1 MSDINIVFD
10 KDSPS
15 AINEE
20 INIKA
25 ISEEEENLEYK
36 FLVGVPNERSFT
48 WKQIRDYSKEPE
60 CRWKPESPGNYMIMV
75 QTIDRNS
82 GNTNTLRMK
91 YKINDLNVKEII
103 EDEEI
108 KNKLIQDVIIDKT
121 SLILGDKINLDI
133 FSPEDEEVLLYRFW
147 IKGSQGWEPLKNYS
161 IENKFTFTT
170 RRIGEE
176 EILIECKRPSSENN
190 VDDFTTVK
198 FKVNNQPTIEITSFK
213 CLSNNLL
220 VGEELIFKAGVNY
233 EKSRTILYKFLRVDL
248 NGRIN
253 CIQDYSTKNIVSIS
267 EREEGEYKLLCYVRD
282 IFSNKPYDDRAAM
295 IYSIKP
301 YKEIKI
307 KSFTSELSSP
317 QLCGNNILFKAS
329 VKGGKELLYRYIVEG
344 PVAEDSGY
352 IRSNNFNWETKAD
365 GEYKISL
372 KVKDISFHGDY
383 EDKKEILFKIDKKGE
398 RPVKIIDVNASKTRG
413 CIKGFPINL
422 KVKAEGGTHLKY
434 SFVVYKDGIE
444 KERSDYGVTNW
455 VNFTPEESGEYEV
468 EVRVIDKY
476 SSREYDAH
484 DYIFFKVKDYQEAE
498 IDYVLL
504 AGKEAYLVGDKIEI
518 EIITQNTKNTLL
530 RYVTKINGHEV
541 EDTGFIASKYIKV
554 KPKCPGKYTFD
565 IYAKNVQ
572 CKEEYDVKKEVSIY
586 VNEAIPITNTKVSLG
601 SHEILV
607 GKEITFE
614 ATSEGGKDVCYE
626 FYIMEKGNWLR
637 VQPYSKKNYYTF
649 LPFTPGNYRVLVL
662 SKSYYK
668 NLNYEDYFDLEFQ
681 VKSQE

>member
-103 EDEEI
+103 EDEET

-121 SLILGDKINLDI
+121 SLILGEKVNLDI

-147 IKGSQGWEPLKNYS
+147 IKGSQGWEPLKDYS
-161 IENKFTFTT
+161 TENKFTFTT

-198 FKVNNQPTIEITSFK
+198 FKVNNQPTSEITSFK

-220 VGEELIFKAGVNY
+220 VGEELIFKVGVNY

-301 YKEIKI
+301 YEEIKI

-317 QLCGNNILFKAS
+317 
-329 VKGGKELLYRYIVEG
+329 
-344 PVAEDSGY
+344 
-352 IRSNNFNWETKAD
+352 
-365 GEYKISL
+365 
-372 KVKDISFHGDY
+372 
-383 EDKKEILFKIDKKGE
+383 
-398 RPVKIIDVNASKTRG
+398 
-413 CIKGFPINL
+413 
-422 KVKAEGGTHLKY
+422 
-434 SFVVYKDGIE
+434 
-444 KERSDYGVTNW
+444 
-455 VNFTPEESGEYEV
+455 
-468 EVRVIDKY
+468 
-476 SSREYDAH
+476 
-484 DYIFFKVKDYQEAE
+484 
-498 IDYVLL
+498 
-504 AGKEAYLVGDKIEI
+504 
-518 EIITQNTKNTLL
+518 
-530 RYVTKINGHEV
+530 
-541 EDTGFIASKYIKV
+541 
-554 KPKCPGKYTFD
+554 
-565 IYAKNVQ
+565 
-572 CKEEYDVKKEVSIY
+572 
-586 VNEAIPITNTKVSLG
+586 
-601 SHEILV
+601 
-607 GKEITFE
+607 
-614 ATSEGGKDVCYE
+614 
-626 FYIMEKGNWLR
+626 
-637 VQPYSKKNYYTF
+637 
-649 LPFTPGNYRVLVL
+649 
-662 SKSYYK
+662 
-668 NLNYEDYFDLEFQ
+668 
-681 VKSQE
+681 

>member
-1 MSDINIVFD
+1 MSDIIIAFD

-15 AINEE
+15 TVNEE

-36 FLVGVPNERSFT
+36 FLEGIPNERSLT
-48 WKQIRDYSKEPE
+48 WKQIQDYSIKKECKWRPE
-60 CRWKPESPGNYMIMV
+60 NPGNYMIMV
-75 QTIDRNS
+75 QARNKIS
-82 GNTNTLRMK
+82 GDTDTLRMK
-91 YKINDLNVKEII
+91 YKINNINEKEII
-103 EDEEI
+103 EAKDI
-108 KNKLIQDVIIDKT
+108 KIKLIQDVIIDKT
-121 SLILGDKINLDI
+121 SLILGEKVNLDI
-133 FSPEDEEVLLYRFW
+133 FSPGDEEILLYRFW
-147 IKGSQGWEPLKNYS
+147 IKGSQGWEPLRDYS
-161 IENKFTFTT
+161 TENKFTYTS

-198 FKVNNQPTIEITSFK
+198 FKVKEQPVIEINSFK

-220 VGEELIFKAGVNY
+220 VGEELIFKVLVNY

-295 IYSIKP
+295 IYVIKP
-301 YKEIKI
+301 YEEIKI
-307 KSFTSELSSP
+307 KSFNSELSSP
-317 QLCGNNILFKAS
+317 QLCGNNISFKAS
-329 VKGGKELLYRYIVEG
+329 VIGGKELLYRYIVEG

-352 IRSNNFNWETKAD
+352 IRDKNFNWETKAD
-365 GEYKISL
+365 GEYKIIL
-372 KVKDISFHGDY
+372 QVKDISFEGEY
-383 EDKKEILFKIDKKGE
+383 EDKKEMFFKIDKKGE
-398 RPVKIIDVNASKTRG
+398 RPIKIIDVSASKTRG
-413 CIKGFPINL
+413 CIKGSPINL
-422 KVKAEGGTHLKY
+422 KVKAEGGTHLQY
-434 SFVVYKDGIE
+434 SFIVYKDGIE
-444 KERSDYGVTNW
+444 KERSDYGVINW

-476 SSREYDAH
+476 SKREYDTH
-484 DYIFFKVKDYQEAE
+484 EYIFFKVRDYQEAE

-504 AGKEAYLVGDKIEI
+504 EGKEVYLVGDKIEI
-518 EIITQNTKNTLL
+518 EIITQNTKNILL
-530 RYVTKINGHEV
+530 RYVTKINGHEI

-554 KPKCPGKYTFD
+554 KPKCPGKYTFN
-565 IYAKNVQ
+565 IYAKNAE
-572 CKEEYDVKKEVSIY
+572 CKEEYDVKKELSIY
-586 VNEAIPITNTKVSLG
+586 VNEAIPITNTKIELNTNNIS
-601 SHEILV
+601 V

-626 FYIMEKGNWLR
+626 FYIMEKGNWIR
-637 VQPYSKKNYYTF
+637 VQPYSKKSYYTF
-649 LPFTPGNYRVLVL
+649 LPYTPGNYRVLLL

-668 NLNYEDYFDLEFQ
+668 KVNYEDYFDLEFK
-681 VKSQE
+681 VKPQE

>member
-1 MSDINIVFD
+1 MSDIVLIFD

-15 AINEE
+15 TVNEE

-25 ISEEEENLEYK
+25 ISEGEENLEYK
-36 FLVGVPNERSFT
+36 FLEGVPNERSLT
-48 WKQIRDYSKEPE
+48 WKQIQDYSDNPE
-60 CRWKPESPGNYMIMV
+60 CKWMPKKPGNYMIMV
-75 QTIDRNS
+75 QTIDKSS
-82 GNTNTLRMK
+82 GDTNTLRMK
-91 YKINDLNVKEII
+91 YKVNDINEKEII
-103 EDEEI
+103 ESKDKKI
-108 KNKLIQDVIIDKT
+108 KLIQDVIIDKT
-121 SLILGDKINLDI
+121 SLILGEKINLDI
-133 FSPEDEEVLLYRFW
+133 FSPEDEEILLYRFW
-147 IKGSQGWEPLKNYS
+147 IKGSQGWEPLKDYGT
-161 IENKFTFTT
+161 ENKLTFTT

-176 EILIECKRPSSENN
+176 EILIESKRPSSDNN

-198 FKVNNQPTIEITSFK
+198 FKVKEQPVIEITSFK

-220 VGEELIFKAGVNY
+220 VGEELIFKVGVNY

-248 NGRIN
+248 NGKVN

-267 EREEGEYKLLCYVRD
+267 EREEGGYKLLCYVRD
-282 IFSNKPYDDRAAM
+282 IFSNKSYDDRAAM

-301 YKEIKI
+301 YEEIKI

-317 QLCGNNILFKAS
+317 QLCGNSVLLKAS
-329 VKGGKELLYRYIVEG
+329 VVGGKELLYRYIVEG

-352 IRSNNFNWETKAD
+352 IRSKSFNWETKIE
-365 GEYKISL
+365 GEYKITL
-372 KVKDISFHGDY
+372 KVKDISFDGDY
-383 EDKKEILFKIDKKGE
+383 EDKKEISFKIDKKGE
-398 RPVKIIDVNASKTRG
+398 KPVKILDISASKTRG
-413 CIKGFPINL
+413 CIKGYPINL
-422 KVKAEGGTHLKY
+422 KVKAEGGTDLKY
-434 SFVVYKDGIE
+434 SFIVYKDGIE
-444 KERSDYGVTNW
+444 KERSNYGVTNW

-504 AGKEAYLVGDKIEI
+504 EGKEVYLVGDKIEI
-518 EIITQNTKNTLL
+518 EIITQNTKNILL

-572 CKEEYDVKKEVSIY
+572 CKEEYDVKKELSIY
-586 VNEAIPITNTKVSLG
+586 VNEAIPITNTKVKLDSDD
-601 SHEILV
+601 ILV

-626 FYIMEKGNWLR
+626 FYIMEKGNWVR

-668 NLNYEDYFDLEFQ
+668 NLNYEDYFDLEFK
-681 VKSQE
+681 VKS

>member
-1 MSDINIVFD
+1 MSDIIIVFD

-15 AINEE
+15 AVNEE

-25 ISEEEENLEYK
+25 ISEEKENLEYK
-36 FLVGVPNERSFT
+36 FLVGIPNERSLT

-60 CRWKPESPGNYMIMV
+60 CKWKPKNPGNYMIMV
-75 QTIDRNS
+75 QTIDKTS

-91 YKINDLNVKEII
+91 YKINDLNAKEII
-103 EDEEI
+103 EAKET
-108 KNKLIQDVIIDKT
+108 KNKLLQDVIIDKT
-121 SLILGDKINLDI
+121 SLILGEKINLDI

-147 IKGSQGWEPLKNYS
+147 IKGSQGWEPLKDYS
-161 IENKFTFTT
+161 TENKFTFTT

-198 FKVNNQPTIEITSFK
+198 FKVNNQPTIEVTSFK

-220 VGEELIFKAGVNY
+220 VGEELIFKVGVNY

-267 EREEGEYKLLCYVRD
+267 EREDGEYKLLCYVRD

-301 YKEIKI
+301 YEEIKI

-317 QLCGNNILFKAS
+317 QLCGNSILFKAS
-329 VKGGKELLYRYIVEG
+329 VRGGKELLYRYIVEG

-352 IRSNNFNWETKAD
+352 IRSKNFNWETKAD

-372 KVKDISFHGDY
+372 KVKDISFEGDY

-398 RPVKIIDVNASKTRG
+398 RPVKILDVSASKTRG
-413 CIKGFPINL
+413 CIKGYPINL
-422 KVKAEGGTHLKY
+422 KVKAEGGTHLQY

-444 KERSDYGVTNW
+444 KERSNYGVTNW

-504 AGKEAYLVGDKIEI
+504 EGKEVYLVGDKIEI
-518 EIITQNTKNTLL
+518 EIITQNTKNILL

-541 EDTGFIASKYIKV
+541 EDTGFIDSKYIKV

-586 VNEAIPITNTKVSLG
+586 VNEAIPITNTKVSLD
-601 SHEILV
+601 SNDILV

>member
-103 EDEEI
+103 EDEET

-121 SLILGDKINLDI
+121 SLILGEKVNLDI

-147 IKGSQGWEPLKNYS
+147 IKGSQGWEPLKDYS
-161 IENKFTFTT
+161 TENKFTFTT

-198 FKVNNQPTIEITSFK
+198 FKVNNQPTSEITSFK

-220 VGEELIFKAGVNY
+220 VGEELIFKVGVNY

-301 YKEIKI
+301 YEEIKI

-372 KVKDISFHGDY
+372 KVKDISFQGDY
-383 EDKKEILFKIDKKGE
+383 EDKKDILFKIDKKGE
-398 RPVKIIDVNASKTRG
+398 RPVKIIDVSASKTRG

-422 KVKAEGGTHLKY
+422 KVKAEGGTHLQY

-444 KERSDYGVTNW
+444 KERS
-455 VNFTPEESGEYEV
+455 
-468 EVRVIDKY
+468 
-476 SSREYDAH
+476 
-484 DYIFFKVKDYQEAE
+484 
-498 IDYVLL
+498 
-504 AGKEAYLVGDKIEI
+504 
-518 EIITQNTKNTLL
+518 
-530 RYVTKINGHEV
+530 
-541 EDTGFIASKYIKV
+541 
-554 KPKCPGKYTFD
+554 
-565 IYAKNVQ
+565 
-572 CKEEYDVKKEVSIY
+572 
-586 VNEAIPITNTKVSLG
+586 
-601 SHEILV
+601 
-607 GKEITFE
+607 
-614 ATSEGGKDVCYE
+614 
-626 FYIMEKGNWLR
+626 
-637 VQPYSKKNYYTF
+637 NYYF
-649 LPFTPGNYRVLVL
+649 NERK
-662 SKSYYK
+662 SKVFCPIK
-668 NLNYEDYFDLEFQ
+668 
-681 VKSQE
+681 

>member
-1 MSDINIVFD
+1 MSDIIIVFD

-15 AINEE
+15 AVNEE

-25 ISEEEENLEYK
+25 ISEEKENLEYK
-36 FLVGVPNERSFT
+36 FLVGIPNERSLT
-48 WKQIRDYSKEPE
+48 WKQIQDYSNKQE
-60 CRWKPESPGNYMIMV
+60 CKWKPKNPGSYMIMV
-75 QTIDRNS
+75 QTIDKIS

-91 YKINDLNVKEII
+91 YKINDVNEKEII
-103 EDEEI
+103 ESKDI
-108 KNKLIQDVIIDKT
+108 KSKLIQDVIIDKT
-121 SLILGDKINLDI
+121 SLILGEKINLDI

-147 IKGSQGWEPLKNYS
+147 IKGSQGWEPLKDYS
-161 IENKFTFTT
+161 TENKFTFTT

-198 FKVNNQPTIEITSFK
+198 FKVNNQPTIEVTSFK

-220 VGEELIFKAGVNY
+220 VGEELIFKVGVNY

-267 EREEGEYKLLCYVRD
+267 EREDGEYKLLCYVRD

-301 YKEIKI
+301 YEEIKI

-317 QLCGNNILFKAS
+317 QLCGNSILFKAS
-329 VKGGKELLYRYIVEG
+329 VRGGKELLYRYIVEG

-352 IRSNNFNWETKAD
+352 IRSKNFNWETKAD

-372 KVKDISFHGDY
+372 KVKDISFEGDY
-383 EDKKEILFKIDKKGE
+383 EDRKEILFKIDKKGE
-398 RPVKIIDVNASKTRG
+398 RPVKILDVSASKTRG
-413 CIKGFPINL
+413 CIKGYPINL
-422 KVKAEGGTHLKY
+422 KVKAEGGTHLQY

-444 KERSDYGVTNW
+444 KERSNYGVTNW

-504 AGKEAYLVGDKIEI
+504 EGKEVYLVGDKIEI
-518 EIITQNTKNTLL
+518 EIITQNTKNILL

-586 VNEAIPITNTKVSLG
+586 VNEAIPITNTKVSLD
-601 SHEILV
+601 SNDILV